1 MNNAESIAWV
11 ADELHGI
18 NKALRAAPIPLS
30 KKDRRE
36 RIAMAVLAGTA
47 ISTGSA
53 SMIAE
58 RAVELADALIA
69 ELKKAPQR

>member
-18 NKALRAAPIPLS
+18 NKVLRAAPIPLS

-36 RIAMAVLAGTA
+36 RIAMAALTGTA
-47 ISTGSA
+47 ISTGPCD
-53 SMIAE
+53 MIAQ
-58 RAVELADALIA
+58 RAVELADALIS
-69 ELKKAPQR
+69 ELKKAPHR